1 MKTSTLVLISMIWL
15 PLAIFSQDQGDSS
28 SREVPIPLNTLMAT
42 GTPPVNSGTLFSLL
56 HDPISSPVLFSGW
69 IGMSARSM
77 LWPGLPE
84 NHIRIQRLPDF
95 SCPWLTPTAE
105 PKEELWQVQPDGGLV
120 RMGRY
125 HLEYDAPAIV
135 FD

>member
-1 MKTSTLVLISMIWL
+1 MKTSTLVFICMIWL

-28 SREVPIPLNTLMAT
+28 SREVPIPLTTLISL
-42 GTPPVNSGTLFSLL
+42 GTPPATGGTLFSLL

-105 PKEELWQVQPDGGLV
+105 PREELWQVQPDGGMV

>member
-1 MKTSTLVLISMIWL
+1 MKTTALVFIGMIWL
-15 PLAIFSQDQGDSS
+15 PVVIFSQDQGDSS

-42 GTPPVNSGTLFSLL
+42 GTPPVNGGTLFSLL

-95 SCPWLTPTAE
+95 RCPWFTPTGE
-105 PKEELWQVQPDGGLV
+105 PREELWQVQPDGGLV